1 MEANEKILQISLQMF
16 FRYGIKHVT
25 MDDIANE
32 MGISKKTIYQHF
44 ANKNDLVE
52 AVTMQMFET
61 ISCGIDQ
68 ICQPDKNAIEELFEI
83 KDFVLHK
90 LKDEKASPIFQ
101 LQKYFPRIYKTL
113 HGKEYCKMQDCVITN
128 LKKGVETGL
137 YRPEIDIEF
146 ISKIYYSCVHALKDK
161 AVFSRQFAALVNA
174 GVPIVRSLGVLGEQC
189 GNPKLKKALM
199 EFKGNSTDESQA
211 VEALGL
217 KPKVFKGNP
226 LNFKVTFAE
235 DLIRA
240 EKSLEIL
247 GKKNDI

>member
-1 MEANEKILQISLQMF
+1 METILVLKVSVILLLRILVIKIIIIMQEQIIEKATEMYLTLGFKS
-16 FRYGIKHVT
+16 VT

-83 KDFVLHK
+83 KDFVLYK

-161 AVFSRQFAALVNA
+161 TVFS
-174 GVPIVRSLGVLGEQC
+174 
-189 GNPKLKKALM
+189 
-199 EFKGNSTDESQA
+199 DESYNFRMLEELYLNYHVRA
-211 VEALGL
+211 ISTSKGL
-217 KPKVFKGNP
+217 KV
-226 LNFKVTFAE
+226 L
-235 DLIRA
+235 
-240 EKSLEIL
+240 EKITHKS
-247 GKKNDI
+247 

>member
-1 MEANEKILQISLQMF
+1 LETILVLKVSVIHLRRILVIKINIIMQEQIIEKATEMYLTLGFKS
-16 FRYGIKHVT
+16 VT

-52 AVTMQMFET
+52 AVTMQMFDS

-101 LQKYFPRIYKTL
+101 LQKYFPKIYKTL
-113 HGKEYCKMQDCVITN
+113 HGKEYCKMQDCVVTN

-161 AVFSRQFAALVNA
+161 NVFS
-174 GVPIVRSLGVLGEQC
+174 
-189 GNPKLKKALM
+189 
-199 EFKGNSTDESQA
+199 DESYNFRMMEELYLDYHVRA
-211 VEALGL
+211 ISTTKGL
-217 KPKVFKGNP
+217 QV
-226 LNFKVTFAE
+226 L
-235 DLIRA
+235 
-240 EKSLEIL
+240 EKITNKS
-247 GKKNDI
+247 

>member
-1 MEANEKILQISLQMF
+1 METILVLKVSVILLLRILVIKINIIMQEQIIEKATEMYLTLGFKS
-16 FRYGIKHVT
+16 VT

-161 AVFSRQFAALVNA
+161 AVFS
-174 GVPIVRSLGVLGEQC
+174 
-189 GNPKLKKALM
+189 
-199 EFKGNSTDESQA
+199 DESYNFRMLEELYLNYHVRA
-211 VEALGL
+211 ISTSKGL
-217 KPKVFKGNP
+217 KV
-226 LNFKVTFAE
+226 L
-235 DLIRA
+235 
-240 EKSLEIL
+240 EKITHKS
-247 GKKNDI
+247 

>member
-1 MEANEKILQISLQMF
+1 LETILVLKVSVILLLRILVIKINIIMQEQIIEKATEMYLTLGFKS
-16 FRYGIKHVT
+16 VT

-161 AVFSRQFAALVNA
+161 AVFS
-174 GVPIVRSLGVLGEQC
+174 
-189 GNPKLKKALM
+189 
-199 EFKGNSTDESQA
+199 DESYNFRMLEELYLNYHVRA
-211 VEALGL
+211 ISTSKGL
-217 KPKVFKGNP
+217 KV
-226 LNFKVTFAE
+226 L
-235 DLIRA
+235 
-240 EKSLEIL
+240 EKITHKS
-247 GKKNDI
+247 

>member
-1 MEANEKILQISLQMF
+1 METILVLKVSVLHLHRILVVKVNKTKKQITMQEQIIEKATEMYLTLGFKS
-16 FRYGIKHVT
+16 VT

-68 ICQPDKNAIEELFEI
+68 ICQPDKNAIEELYEI

-101 LQKYFPRIYKTL
+101 LQKYFPKIYKTL
-113 HGKEYCKMQDCVITN
+113 HGKEYCKMQDCVVTN

-161 AVFSRQFAALVNA
+161 NVFS
-174 GVPIVRSLGVLGEQC
+174 
-189 GNPKLKKALM
+189 
-199 EFKGNSTDESQA
+199 DESYNFRMMEELYLDYHVRA
-211 VEALGL
+211 ISTTKGL
-217 KPKVFKGNP
+217 KV
-226 LNFKVTFAE
+226 L
-235 DLIRA
+235 
-240 EKSLEIL
+240 EKITNKS
-247 GKKNDI
+247 

>member
-1 MEANEKILQISLQMF
+1 METILVLKVSVLLLLRILVIKINLIMQEQIIEKATEMYLTLGFKS
-16 FRYGIKHVT
+16 VT

-52 AVTMQMFET
+52 AVTMEMFET

-101 LQKYFPRIYKTL
+101 LQKYFPKIYKTL
-113 HGKEYCKMQDCVITN
+113 HGKEYCKMQDCVVTN
-128 LKKGVETGL
+128 LKKGVEAGL
-137 YRPEIDIEF
+137 YRQEIDIDF

-161 AVFSRQFAALVNA
+161 NVFS
-174 GVPIVRSLGVLGEQC
+174 
-189 GNPKLKKALM
+189 
-199 EFKGNSTDESQA
+199 DESYNFRMMEELYLDYHVRA
-211 VEALGL
+211 ISTTKGL
-217 KPKVFKGNP
+217 KV
-226 LNFKVTFAE
+226 L
-235 DLIRA
+235 
-240 EKSLEIL
+240 EKITNKS
-247 GKKNDI
+247 

>member
-1 MEANEKILQISLQMF
+1 MLNKCKYFGNYFGVKS
-16 FRYGIKHVT
+16 FRYTFAANFSHKNQIIMQEQIIEKATEMYLTLGFKSVT

-44 ANKNDLVE
+44 SNKNDLVE

-101 LQKYFPRIYKTL
+101 LQKYFPKIYKTL
-113 HGKEYCKMQDCVITN
+113 HGKEYCKMQDCVVTN

-161 AVFSRQFAALVNA
+161 NIFSDELYNFRMMEELYLDYH
-174 GVPIVRSLGVLGEQC
+174 VRAISTTKGLQVL
-189 GNPKLKKALM
+189 
-199 EFKGNSTDESQA
+199 
-211 VEALGL
+211 
-217 KPKVFKGNP
+217 
-226 LNFKVTFAE
+226 
-235 DLIRA
+235 
-240 EKSLEIL
+240 EKITNKS
-247 GKKNDI
+247 

>member
-1 MEANEKILQISLQMF
+1 METILVLKVSVIHLRRFLVIKINIIMQEQIIEKATEMYLTLGFKS
-16 FRYGIKHVT
+16 VT

-52 AVTMQMFET
+52 AVTMQMFDS

-101 LQKYFPRIYKTL
+101 LQKYFPKIYKTL
-113 HGKEYCKMQDCVITN
+113 HGKEYCKMQDCVVTN

-161 AVFSRQFAALVNA
+161 NVFS
-174 GVPIVRSLGVLGEQC
+174 
-189 GNPKLKKALM
+189 
-199 EFKGNSTDESQA
+199 DESYNFRMMEELYLDYHVRA
-211 VEALGL
+211 ISTTKGL
-217 KPKVFKGNP
+217 QV
-226 LNFKVTFAE
+226 L
-235 DLIRA
+235 
-240 EKSLEIL
+240 EKITNKS
-247 GKKNDI
+247 